1 MLLKYG
7 IKNENEKKKKKHL
20 NKRMWY
26 ITNLNENFETKNMV
40 IYFKLFL
47 LIYSILVAYL
57 YYISINL

>member
-1 MLLKYG
+1 
-7 IKNENEKKKKKHL
+7 
-20 NKRMWY
+20 MWY